1 MPGPINPSM
10 RKVLDD
16 IAASQNQ
23 RAEATAAAPS
33 EVPARGTGSS
43 RYGTALDDQAS
54 AQWQRQ
60 EEHLLAL
67 RQEAAEQ
74 TRLLREILARL
85 PERP

>member
-1 MPGPINPSM
+1 MPGPIPPSM
-10 RKVLDD
+10 RKVLDE

-23 RAEATAAAPS
+23 REEALGNAPR
-33 EVPARGTGSS
+33 ARPSRSAGSS
-43 RYGTALDDQAS
+43 RYGTTPDDAS
-54 AQWQRQ
+54 AHWQRQ
-60 EEHLLAL
+60 EEHLQAL